1 MSPLLAVTV
10 AGFVRADSGPAG
22 VALALVLGGLLTFRL
37 FARELASPLPTVVVR
52 SLDGCIAV
60 LFVLFLVLVG
70 ERFHVL
76 G

>member
-1 MSPLLAVTV
+1 MSLLAVSV

-22 VALALVLGGLLTFRL
+22 VALALVLGGLLTARL
-37 FARELASPLPTVVVR
+37 FARELAAPLPPVIAR
-52 SLDGCIAV
+52 SLDGTIAV
-60 LFVLFLVLVG
+60 LFVLFVALVG